1 MWHSKRI
8 FVEFPS
14 LSFSYLFAGDSALCR
29 LILKTFSSHYQR
41 AAASSLWCWRA
52 RLCDRWVVKN
62 CGTKAVKHGFSP
74 HFTRKSVWI
83 RDSDGIFGPLVHLIN
98 SDFIY
103 PKSLKGNPNMKNYV
117 HLLTGLYAFLTS
129 FFLVKRGKLAFSC
142 NIVVAEDACWGI
154 STTALLLS
162 VGLRHHLRASAQ
174 T

>member
-14 LSFSYLFAGDSALCR
+14 LSFSYLFAGDSALYR

-52 RLCDRWVVKN
+52 RLCDRWVVKS

-103 PKSLKGNPNMKNYV
+103 PKGLKGNPEKHQTPKRDWEQGEHEKLPSLV
-117 HLLTGLYAFLTS
+117 DWTLCLSDILLPC
-129 FFLVKRGKLAFSC
+129 KKGK
-142 NIVVAEDACWGI
+142 
-154 STTALLLS
+154 
-162 VGLRHHLRASAQ
+162 VGV
-174 T
+174 